1 MSTHIRPDQPWYRQA
16 AAAVPRHFAL
26 KSIGIPAFIAIFFA
40 AYFFV
45 LKNPAYPVTVMPFT
59 LLDQLI
65 GFEPLAV
72 PVYLSLWVYVSVAPA
87 FLATRQ
93 ELQAFALGMTAT
105 CVTGLVIFWFWPTT
119 VPPAMID
126 WTLYPSVDFLKNIDA
141 SGNACPSL
149 HVATAVFSALWL
161 AHLLKLFRSPLWVQV
176 FNASWCLAI
185 AYSTVAT
192 RQHVA
197 VDMWAGLALGALAAG
212 LSLRYLQRKRQD
224 GIETFTAA

>member
-1 MSTHIRPDQPWYRQA
+1 MTTSPSRIPSWYRQA

-26 KSIGIPAFIAIFFA
+26 KSIGIPVFIAVFFA

-45 LKNPAYPVTVMPFT
+45 LKNPVYPVTVMPFT
-59 LLDQLI
+59 LLDRLI

-72 PVYLSLWVYVSVAPA
+72 PVYLSLWVYVSLAPA
-87 FLATRQ
+87 FLATRH
-93 ELQAFALGMTAT
+93 ELHAYALGMTAA
-105 CVTGLVIFWFWPTT
+105 CVTGLVIFYFWPTT
-119 VPPAMID
+119 VPPATID

-149 HVATAVFSALWL
+149 HVATAVFSGLWL
-161 AHLLKLFRSPLWVQV
+161 AHMLRFFGAPLWAQIL
-176 FNASWCLAI
+176 NAVWCAAI

-197 VDMWAGLALGALAAG
+197 VDMWAGLALGAFTAW
-212 LSLRYLQRKRQD
+212 LSLRHVRRQRPDDMQAL
-224 GIETFTAA
+224 TAA

>member
-1 MSTHIRPDQPWYRQA
+1 MNTNMPPVQPWYRQA

-26 KSIGIPAFIAIFFA
+26 KSIGIPVFIAVFFA

-59 LLDQLI
+59 LLDRLI

-72 PVYLSLWVYVSVAPA
+72 PLYLSLWVYVSAAPA
-87 FLATRQ
+87 FLATRH
-93 ELQAFALGMTAT
+93 ELHAFALGMTAA
-105 CVTGLVIFWFWPTT
+105 CLTGLAIFWFWPTT
-119 VPPAMID
+119 VPPATID

-141 SGNACPSL
+141 SGNAFPSL
-149 HVATAVFSALWL
+149 HVATAVFSGVWL
-161 AHLLKLFRSPLWVQV
+161 AHLLRLFGAPLWAQI
-176 FNASWCLAI
+176 FNATWCVLI

-197 VDMWAGLALGALAAG
+197 VDMWAGMALGAITAWM
-212 LSLRYLQRKRQD
+212 SLRHARRKTPGDVQ
-224 GIETFTAA
+224 TLTAA

>member
-1 MSTHIRPDQPWYRQA
+1 MSTHTPPAEQWYRQA

-26 KSIGIPAFIAIFFA
+26 KSIGIPIFIAVFFG
-40 AYFFV
+40 AYFYV
-45 LKNPAYPVTVMPFT
+45 LKHPAYPVTVMPFT

-72 PVYLSLWVYVSVAPA
+72 PVYLSLWVYVSAAPA
-87 FLATRQ
+87 FLATRR
-93 ELQAFALGMTAT
+93 ELRAFTLGMTAT
-105 CVTGLVIFWFWPTT
+105 CVAGLVIFWFWPTT
-119 VPPAMID
+119 VPPATID

-149 HVATAVFSALWL
+149 HVATAAFSGLWM
-161 AHLLKLFRSPLWVQV
+161 AHLLRLFGAPLWVQI
-176 FNASWCLAI
+176 FNAVWCVAI

-197 VDMWAGLALGALAAG
+197 VDMWAGLALGSLTAW
-212 LSLRYLQRKRQD
+212 LSLRHVRRKPPGDVQ
-224 GIETFTAA
+224 TFAEA

>member
-1 MSTHIRPDQPWYRQA
+1 MRTNMPHRQPWYRQA
-16 AAAVPRHFAL
+16 AAAVPRYFAL
-26 KSIGIPAFIAIFFA
+26 KSIGIPIFIAVFFA
-40 AYFFV
+40 AYFLV
-45 LKNPAYPVTVMPFT
+45 LKNPVYPVTVMPFT
-59 LLDQLI
+59 LMDELI

-93 ELQAFALGMTAT
+93 ELQAFTLGMAAT
-105 CVTGLVIFWFWPTT
+105 CVTGLLIFWFWPTT
-119 VPPAMID
+119 VPPATID

-149 HVATAVFSALWL
+149 HVATAVFSGLWL
-161 AHLLKLFRSPLWVQV
+161 AYLLKIFGAPLWVQT
-176 FNASWCLAI
+176 FNAAWCVAI

-197 VDMWAGLALGALAAG
+197 VDMWAGLALGAVAAW
-212 LSLRYLQRKRQD
+212 LSLHYLRRKRPAD
-224 GIETFTAA
+224 IENFTAT